1 MSQFA
6 CPACR
11 RILKSK
17 PELAGKQVKCTCGQQ
32 FRVPSVGGSTGVG
45 SGAIRDVAA
54 TNGKLTLSCGC
65 GKRLAA
71 PLSARGK
78 SVRCPCGQVNKVPL
92 GDAHAGSVGVAAPV
106 VATSPKPTSPKPTS
120 PSPTSP
126 SPTSLAAA
134 ASNDWLDD
142 LPVHPAAAYSSVT
155 GMAMQAHANPY
166 ANPAAVHP
174 GSYAAQTP
182 ANATANSH
190 LAEAQRQIAKDRR
203 NGNSGDRGGSSF
215 FSGGTMG
222 GLLMMIIALVWFFGG
237 LAAGVI
243 FFYPPVLFVL
253 GFIALVKSAM
263 GDD

>member
-11 RILKSK
+11 RVLKSK

-32 FRVPSVGGSTGVG
+32 FRVPSVGGSAGAG
-45 SGAIRDVAA
+45 SGAIRNVAA
-54 TNGKLTLSCGC
+54 TNGKLTQSFGC

-92 GDAHAGSVGVAAPV
+92 GDAHAGSVAVAAPV
-106 VATSPKPTSPKPTS
+106 VATSPAPTSPA
-120 PSPTSP
+120 
-126 SPTSLAAA
+126 PTSLAAA

-142 LPVHPAAAYSSVT
+142 LPVHPAAAFSSAS

-166 ANPAAVHP
+166 ASPAAVHP
-174 GSYAAQTP
+174 GSYASQTP
-182 ANATANSH
+182 ASATANSH

-203 NGNSGDRGGSSF
+203 NGSSGDRGGSSF

-253 GFIALVKSAM
+253 GFIALIKAAM